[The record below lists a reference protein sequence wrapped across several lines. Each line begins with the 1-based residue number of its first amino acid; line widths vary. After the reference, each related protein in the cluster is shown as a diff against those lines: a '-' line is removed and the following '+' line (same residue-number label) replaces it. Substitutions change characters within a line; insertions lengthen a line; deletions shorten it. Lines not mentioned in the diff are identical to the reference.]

1 MKKIIK
7 NWWPLIVVF
16 ILIAF
21 LIFGVL
27 FLFVNS
33 FFSHLFSYGITFIV
47 MCILSFLVSGM
58 AVFLVYYSIN
68 HHETKGKKIIKLLPI
83 FLNSITFILILLA
96 VINNVK
102 NFDIALCGTLLGIEW
117 TIFGISGAVFLYQLQ
132 SNKKEMELVM
142 KENDHIQQLKKTKF
156 LEINSMPSN
165 FVFVLFVAD
174 LVFLI
179 LFTAGL
185 FLLGPELKLMFL
197 PYLGLISLYLTTN
210 TIVSIFIQS
219 ISNYRMYRKEFIKD
233 IKKSKN

>member
-7 NWWPLIVVF
+7 DWWPLILIF

-33 FFSHLFSYGITFIV
+33 FFSNLFSYGITFFA
-47 MCILSFLVSGM
+47 MCIISFLVSGM
-58 AVFLVYYSIN
+58 AVFLVCYSIN
-68 HHETKGKKIIKLLPI
+68 HYETKGKKIIKLLPI
-83 FLNSITFILILLA
+83 FLNSITFIFILLG

-132 SNKKEMELVM
+132 SNKKEMELLM
-142 KENDHIQQLKKTKF
+142 KETDHIQQLKKTES

-185 FLLGPELKLMFL
+185 FLLDPELKSMFL

-210 TIVSIFIQS
+210 TIVTIFIQS

-233 IKKSKN
+233 IKKSNN